1 MDYFTALGYLD
12 TLVNY
17 EQLPSQAG
25 LRERRLERMQ
35 ALLAAM
41 GNPEER
47 FRVIH
52 VAGTKGKGSV
62 CAMLYAVLRQCETS
76 VGLYTSPHLES
87 VRERIRVSSGGF
99 EIDDRITEDDFAD
112 GILRVQDAVERTS
125 AAHGPV
131 TYFEALTALAF

>member
-112 GILRVQDAVERTS
+112 GIRRVQDAVERTS

-131 TYFEALTALAF
+131 PPF